1 MIIKTFKE
9 AIETIDPLK
18 AEVGKLSDI
27 WVQYGNF
34 YRKKGDW
41 KTANLI
47 YYEGSQVNYKNTEEY
62 VNLWTLWVEALIE
75 DGYPEDALIIIK

>member
-27 WVQYGNF
+27 WYIIFIFFYYRKYLKWNDRVQYGNF

-47 YYEGSQVNYKNTEEY
+47 YYEGS
-62 VNLWTLWVEALIE
+62 
-75 DGYPEDALIIIK
+75 